1 MKETHIY
8 IIIGMSYFAYSFL
21 FIFIAIMIPGMTN
34 ADTYKT
40 KYYLSRLK
48 NKTFY

>member
-8 IIIGMSYFAYSFL
+8 IIIGMSCFAYS

-40 KYYLSRLK
+40 KYYL
-48 NKTFY
+48 TQD